1 MGCNKKVELPG
12 SLGVKVASIFT
23 KSNTDSFYCTVFSA
37 LDSSVHGVVL
47 RNGGKAS
54 KTNH

>member
-23 KSNTDSFYCTVFSA
+23 KSNTDSFIA
-37 LDSSVHGVVL
+37 LFLVL
-47 RNGGKAS
+47 
-54 KTNH
+54 